1 MNPKEEVERQSV
13 FKEEN
18 DTNENS
24 AQTQRKTSMGMDENI
39 AGLLCY
45 LAGFITGIIFILMEK
60 ESRFVRYHAIQSI
73 IVSAAL
79 IILNIVLTAIPFIG
93 WAIGIIL
100 APICLVLWIY
110 MMVKAYKGQWLKLPI
125 AGEMAEKQL
134 NKLNGK

>member
-100 APICLVLWIY
+100 ATICLVLWIY